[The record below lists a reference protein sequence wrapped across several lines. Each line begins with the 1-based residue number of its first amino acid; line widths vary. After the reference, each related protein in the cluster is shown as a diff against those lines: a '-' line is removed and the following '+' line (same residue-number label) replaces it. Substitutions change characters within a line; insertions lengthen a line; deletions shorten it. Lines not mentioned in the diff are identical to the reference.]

1 VSMIDSITRGALGF
15 RADVGGT
22 PAPWDDY
29 WYTPLGLA
37 SSTGMRITPET
48 AKRVAAV
55 LACVGIIARNLGML
69 PCKIYTDMPDGGKK
83 LVDHHPV
90 YDVLYSRPNDHQT
103 AFEFKQMMQAHV
115 ELRGNAYAEILPGP
129 RGAVDQLIPMHPDR
143 VMVEVMKPSGRLRYV
158 YNDPLTNSTRRLMEG
173 EVFHLRNFSDNG
185 YTGQSTVE
193 MACDV
198 FGVALAAQDYQAR
211 FFANDA
217 RPGGIVTG
225 TNFKNDADAD
235 KFTEKFEKKF
245 TGKNRHKVWMLP
257 AGLDYK
263 EIGVKPSDAQLLDA
277 QKLSRIQICSLFPV
291 PPHLIGETEKTATYA
306 SVEQFNIMFSTQCIL
321 PRLVMW
327 EQAIQRDLI
336 QNPRYFAKFSL
347 AALLRGDTASR
358 YAAFKIAIENG
369 WLSPDEARAMDDMNP
384 IPGGIGKT
392 YWRQANMVPLGQLG
406 SGAPGAPASTDPEDP
421 DAQETEST
429 AAPAD
434 DAEEQAK
441 REAELVAHNGRL
453 QLLAASAADRCLRR
467 EVNGVRRLVE
477 RNASNYEIEEFY
489 GAQEKFL
496 LEVLHL
502 PEEAHGDVRAMCR
515 QRADALDELL
525 RAENRAGAIAWVE
538 ALELRESTKL
548 ANIAMKGAA

>member
-1 VSMIDSITRGALGF
+1 MSLIQNISRGAIGF
-15 RADVGGT
+15 RADVGGS

-29 WYTPLGLA
+29 WYNPVGVA
-37 SSTGMRITPET
+37 SATGMRITPDT
-48 AKRVAAV
+48 AMRVAAV
-55 LACVGIIARNLGML
+55 LACVGLLARNIGML
-69 PCKIYTDMPDGGKK
+69 PCKIYSETPDGGKK

-143 VMVEVMKPSGRLRYV
+143 VTVEILKPSGKLRYT
-158 YNDPLTNSTRRLMEG
+158 YNDPLTNQTRRLMEG

-185 YTGQSTVE
+185 YTGRSTVE
-193 MACDV
+193 LACDV
-198 FGVALAAQDYQAR
+198 FGVALAAQDYAAR

-217 RPGGIVTG
+217 RPGGLIIN
-225 TNFKNDADAD
+225 TNFKD
-235 KFTEKFEKKF
+235 KTKEDEFRRSWQESQ
-245 TGKNRHKVWMLP
+245 TGKNRHRTAILP
-257 AGLDYK
+257 LGLDYK

-277 QKLSRIQICSLFPV
+277 QKFSRIQICSIFPV

-306 SVEQFNIMFSTQCIL
+306 SVEQFNIMYSTQGIL

-336 QNPRYFAKFSL
+336 QNPRYFAKFSM

-358 YAAFKIAIENG
+358 FNAYKVAIENG
-369 WLSPDEARAMDDMNP
+369 WLCQDEVRILEDLNP

-392 YWRQANMVPLGQLG
+392 YWRQLNWAPLSQLG
-406 SGAPGAPASTDPEDP
+406 TPSA
-421 DAQETEST
+421 

-434 DAEEQAK
+434 DPEDADTAETESGTTPEDAEEQAI
-441 REAELVAHNGRL
+441 REAQLIAHNGRL
-453 QLLAASAADRCLRR
+453 QLLAASAADRCIRR
-467 EVNGVRRLVE
+467 EVNGARKLVE

-489 GAQEKFL
+489 AAQERFTA
-496 LEVLHL
+496 EVLHL
-502 PEEAHGDVRAMCR
+502 PEDVRGDVRGVYR
-515 QRADALDELL
+515 QRADALDGFL
-525 RAENRAGAIAWVE
+525 RTENRAGAVAW
-538 ALELRESTKL
+538 LDELAIRETGKL
-548 ANIAMKGAA
+548 ATLAARGVQ